1 MARKARVSKGKTMR
15 PNFFVF
21 CEGKT
26 EITYVEFL
34 RSVYRVPIQIIPR
47 KGDSSISDKY
57 IKRCKDEYVA
67 TKNDKTFVIFDL
79 DVDGILERLSK
90 LKDTILLVSN
100 PCIEVWFLL
109 HVEDFKSEI
118 SSADCV
124 KRLSTHFKKYKKG
137 ALQEDEKAVFISHL
151 DNAITRA
158 EALPEYGNPS
168 SCIYKLIKEIQ
179 SYV

>member
-26 EITYVEFL
+26 EIAYIEFL
-34 RSVYRVPIQIIPR
+34 RSQYRVPIQIIPR
-47 KGDSSISDKY
+47 KSDSNIADKY
-57 IKRCKDEYVA
+57 IKRCKDEYVT
-67 TKNDKTFVIFDL
+67 TKNDLTFVMFDL

-100 PCIEVWFLL
+100 PCIEIWILL
-109 HVEDFKSEI
+109 HLENCKSEI
-118 SSADCV
+118 SSEDCV
-124 KRLSTHFKKYKKG
+124 KRLSSYFKKYKKG
-137 ALQEDEKAVFISHL
+137 ALLYEEKSVLISNL
-151 DNAITRA
+151 DDAITRA

-168 SCIYKLIKEIQ
+168 SSIHKLIKAIQ
-179 SYV
+179 AYA

>member
-1 MARKARVSKGKTMR
+1 MR

-47 KGDSSISDKY
+47 KSDSNISDKY
-57 IKRCKDEYVA
+57 IKRCKDDYVT
-67 TKNDKTFVIFDL
+67 TKHDKTFVMFDL

-109 HVEDFKSEI
+109 HVENCKSEL

-124 KRLSTHFKKYKKG
+124 KRLSAHFRKYKKG
-137 ALQEDEKAVFISHL
+137 ALQDEEKSVLISNVA
-151 DNAITRA
+151 DAIIRA
-158 EALPEYGNPS
+158 ETLPEHGNPS
-168 SCIYKLIKEIQ
+168 SSIHRLIKEIQ
-179 SYV
+179 SYI